1 MMTNFVFKIMEEVD
15 LPQVLLT
22 EASSHITPW
31 KAKNF
36 LDCIVAHYWNYVFID
51 QYSTDNFLG
60 HCVVMPGFEEVHLLN
75 ITIHPSHRRKGIA
88 QNAIKALEKTC
99 LERNFQ
105 RILLEV
111 RVSNLA
117 AIHLYHQL
125 GFEQIG
131 VRKGYYPMPQAD
143 KLHGREDALV
153 MQKNLIFE
161 NHS

>member
-1 MMTNFVFKIMEEVD
+1 MTNFEFKIMEEVD
-15 LPQVLLT
+15 IEEVLLT
-22 EASSHITPW
+22 EASSHISPW

-36 LDCIVAHYWNYVFID
+36 IDCIQSHYWNYVFID
-51 QYSTDNFLG
+51 RDATVGFLG

-88 QNAIKALEKTC
+88 QNAIRALEKTC

-111 RVSNLA
+111 RVSNTV
-117 AIHLYHQL
+117 AIRLYRKL

-131 VRKGYYPMPQAD
+131 VRKGYYPMPKQE

-153 MQKNLIFE
+153 MQKNLIVS
-161 NHS
+161 NN